1 MPELPE
7 VENVAQALRHNL
19 LGRRLT
25 GMRVRFPG
33 ILAQSS
39 RRTRQALVGKQL
51 ERVHR
56 HGKYLLLT
64 FGGDGAGS
72 WDGDSGAS
80 PAADGLPGARP
91 TAVGGG
97 HATAHLPNAHA
108 FLMIHLRMTGQIF
121 ILDAYR
127 PDKHVHLTLDFDG
140 LPVHYRDI
148 RKFGRFTLVDSGE
161 RPSEIDHIGPDMLEV
176 RFPEWHD
183 RMSRRQAPIKSL
195 LLDQG
200 IASGLGNIYVDEA
213 LFRVGIHPL
222 TAPHELTRQQLHDLF
237 RAAKS
242 VLRLAIRHGGTT
254 FLNFTNFQGQ
264 PGNFRRKLRVYQRT
278 GEPCRRCGRE
288 IERVVVAGRSSH
300 YCPSCQPSPM

>member
-7 VENVAQALRHNL
+7 VENVALALRHNL

-25 GMRVRFPG
+25 GMRVRFAG
-33 ILAQSS
+33 ILSQSS

-64 FGGDGAGS
+64 FGGDGDGGAEDYAGES
-72 WDGDSGAS
+72 L
-80 PAADGLPGARP
+80 AADGSGPALYHYHSPD
-91 TAVGGG
+91 T
-97 HATAHLPNAHA
+97 HAY
-108 FLMIHLRMTGQIF
+108 LMIHLRMTGQIF
-121 ILDAYR
+121 ILDGYR

-161 RPSEIDHIGPDMLEV
+161 RPSVIDHIGPDMLGV

-183 RMSRRQAPIKSL
+183 RLSRRHAPIKSL

-213 LFRVGIHPL
+213 LFKVGIHPL
-222 TAPHELTRQQLHDLF
+222 TAPRELTRRQLHDLF

-278 GEPCRRCGRE
+278 GEPCRRCGSE

-300 YCPSCQPSPM
+300 FCPSCQPALV